1 MLVQQHTAFTA
12 EAFLYPTESKFLM
25 QELFLPAVLALGYH
39 TPKSLEVLTAITAA
53 ELEDLILPLQDL
65 RLATEEAMAV
75 VTAQV
80 NAPLRASTLELGP
93 AAGAAELVDCAINF
107 VVVTRVREAAAAEAA
122 GSGRAS
128 EPCLLHFVR
137 SGTAQG
143 TEQAGLAIT
152 IHM

>member
-1 MLVQQHTAFTA
+1 
-12 EAFLYPTESKFLM
+12 M
-25 QELFLPAVLALGYH
+25 QELFLPAVLTLGYH
-39 TPKSLEVLTAITAA
+39 TPKPLEVLTAITAA
-53 ELEDLILPLQDL
+53 ELEDLVLPLQDL